1 MAYCPS
7 TKLSVAT
14 EGGVHALLMIS
25 IVKSVDRVTK
35 LLCVMG
41 LYNLLDATTIKFM
54 LNEGLIGSI
63 ANLSKLSD
71 THISNLSAGI
81 FNQLSRYSD
90 ARVKMTER
98 AAALSAL
105 LKLADSH
112 EVRSSVP

>member
-1 MAYCPS
+1 
-7 TKLSVAT
+7 
-14 EGGVHALLMIS
+14 
-25 IVKSVDRVTK
+25 
-35 LLCVMG
+35 
-41 LYNLLDATTIKFM
+41 
-54 LNEGLIGSI
+54 LIGSI

-81 FNQLSRYSD
+81 FNQLSRYPE

-112 EVRSSVP
+112 ERETQIVAVRTCCNLVLDSQIRGAAIKAGQVILKREREFSG